1 MTRHVLPAAALLLL
15 LPTTSATAQEAP
27 GPLDRLLIKDACT
40 EQLQIYREGLD
51 RTDPAKIWSVFAPD
65 GVWSAD
71 DTLVVRGQVEIRKV
85 WEGIAANPR
94 PSAGVHALS
103 NIRFDVTD
111 AASATGTALVTMY
124 RYDPAA
130 RGRIESLAPTMLI
143 QIEMRCVSTPQGW
156 RFDRMSLHSIS
167 VAGYRHGEG

>member
-1 MTRHVLPAAALLLL
+1 MTRHALPAAALLLL
-15 LPTTSATAQEAP
+15 LAAPGAQAQEAP
-27 GPLDRLLIKDACT
+27 GALDRLLIKDACT
-40 EQLQIYREGLD
+40 EQLQTYREGLD
-51 RTDPAKIWSVFAPD
+51 RTDPAKIWPVFTPD

-71 DTLVVRGQVEIRKV
+71 DNLVVRGQADIRKM

-94 PSAGVHALS
+94 PSVGVHALS
-103 NIRFDVTD
+103 NIRFEVTD

-130 RGRIESLAPTMLI
+130 RDRIESLAPTMLI
-143 QIEMRCVSTPQGW
+143 RIEMRCVSTPQGW
-156 RFDRMSLHSIS
+156 RFDRMSLHSVS